1 MATKLSNATYYENG
15 VSGASTVIGWESKQA
30 RVVRFD
36 FTTGSSGATSIKF
49 ATTSGTISH
58 QNGTAMTKIPFYV
71 TTSSSSHKKAVQS
84 SGSAVT
90 GYMTKSGD
98 SWSGSASILLKE
110 NTKYYVWFFPY
121 NTTFGWAYWHNT
133 SSYYTTYETSG
144 TSKYTLSVSA
154 GTGSTIKVDRTTSA
168 LGSSLAATGV
178 ISNGASVYKGD
189 KLKITFTPG
198 TNYGIDKH
206 TVNGNSF
213 TSGNVHTVSG
223 NVTVQ
228 STAYLLA
235 SKVGATDANI
245 GSRSSITITKY
256 NTNYYHSLQYSFGG
270 LTGYITSDGGIQTT
284 ESKFSTTSVSFL
296 VPEAFYAQ
304 IPNAKTG
311 NCTITCRTYGSSASS
326 DVLGNPSTC
335 KFVVTAAGSP
345 SVSGSIIDTDQTAI
359 GLTGDS
365 SILIRYKSDP
375 KCVLTATPKNAS
387 SISSVKIRGT
397 SVPYTVVDGV
407 ATATS
412 LYIDASYA
420 GAYTFEAV
428 DSRGY
433 ATSVS
438 LSPTVIDYI
447 QLTCNP
453 TIYRA
458 TPTGSTISM
467 SVSGSLYRGSFGA
480 VSNTITL
487 DYRYK
492 ISGGSFS
499 SWETVPS
506 TDIVLGASKYTVADF
521 PLGDD
526 FDYKSSYTFEVRVR
540 DGSDEYALSTIT
552 KTVDVQKGVPVF
564 DWGENDFAFNVPVT
578 INGDEV
584 ATKDYVEQF
593 IKEYLGS
600 DSAISTLWE
609 ASY

>member
-1 MATKLSNATYYENG
+1 M
-15 VSGASTVIGWESKQA
+15 
-30 RVVRFD
+30 
-36 FTTGSSGATSIKF
+36 
-49 ATTSGTISH
+49 
-58 QNGTAMTKIPFYV
+58 
-71 TTSSSSHKKAVQS
+71 
-84 SGSAVT
+84 
-90 GYMTKSGD
+90 
-98 SWSGSASILLKE
+98 
-110 NTKYYVWFFPY
+110 
-121 NTTFGWAYWHNT
+121 
-133 SSYYTTYETSG
+133 
-144 TSKYTLSVSA
+144 
-154 GTGSTIKVDRTTSA
+154 
-168 LGSSLAATGV
+168 
-178 ISNGASVYKGD
+178 
-189 KLKITFTPG
+189 
-198 TNYGIDKH
+198 
-206 TVNGNSF
+206 
-213 TSGNVHTVSG
+213 
-223 NVTVQ
+223 
-228 STAYLLA
+228 
-235 SKVGATDANI
+235 
-245 GSRSSITITKY
+245 
-256 NTNYYHSLQYSFGG
+256 
-270 LTGYITSDGGIQTT
+270 
-284 ESKFSTTSVSFL
+284 
-296 VPEAFYAQ
+296 
-304 IPNAKTG
+304 
-311 NCTITCRTYGSSASS
+311 
-326 DVLGNPSTC
+326 
-335 KFVVTAAGSP
+335 
-345 SVSGSIIDTDQTAI
+345 SGSIIDTDQTAI